1 MPVNSPK
8 VFLHKGFYARRM
20 QIRKNGEFVSKT
32 PDHRDFFV
40 KIYMA
45 FCLTS
50 KNFTVSTKQRKQTYA
65 A

>member
-1 MPVNSPK
+1 
-8 VFLHKGFYARRM
+8 M